1 MGCIEMASVQYG
13 IYMYILCVMAHSA
26 YCIVVTAVVVDV
38 IVNVNIICVIKQKQ
52 SGKLTKSYGDY
63 EHLNK
68 VTLTMKVQFFTA
80 KPAVLCVSEQKT
92 YICSVYMPS
101 ICRPSFILFSFQ
113 LSLSLSF
120 SIYLFFHLSISRVWP
135 SFIVFTK
142 FCSNVFI
149 YN

>member
-1 MGCIEMASVQYG
+1 MASVQYG

-101 ICRPSFILFSFQ
+101 ICRPSFIPTLPFSLFLY
-113 LSLSLSF
+113 LSLLSPF
-120 SIYLFFHLSISRVWP
+120 DFPCVTFIHRFHKILLQCIYL
-135 SFIVFTK
+135 
-142 FCSNVFI
+142 
-149 YN
+149 